1 MLNWTRKKYKIG
13 GATNST
19 FLALIPKEKNHLSI
33 ERFHPISLCN
43 TSYKILSKILATRM
57 KKIMEKIISKTQG
70 GFIAGRQIID
80 NIIIVQEAIHSSL
93 ERKQQGMAIKLDM
106 ENAFDRVIHFFLFEI
121 MLKMRFFKKFCRW
134 IKACISSPW
143 IAPLVNG
150 KTTGF
155 FQASRGLRQGC
166 LLSPFLY
173 LIVAE
178 SLSKKLHAM
187 QNNDQ
192 SS

>member
-1 MLNWTRKKYKIG
+1 
-13 GATNST
+13 
-19 FLALIPKEKNHLSI
+19 
-33 ERFHPISLCN
+33 
-43 TSYKILSKILATRM
+43 M
-57 KKIMEKIISKTQG
+57 KTIMEKIISETQG
-70 GFIAGRQIID
+70 GFIASRKIMD

-106 ENAFDRVIHFFLFEI
+106 ENAFNRVNHVFLFEI
-121 MLKMRFFKKFCRW
+121 MLKMGFSKKKFRW

-150 KTTGF
+150 KPIGF

-166 LLSPFLY
+166 PLSPFLY

-178 SLSKKLHAM
+178 SFSRKLQDM
-187 QNNDQ
+187 QTNRELRGLKIARGVKNANHSQFADDTILLGGP
-192 SS
+192 SVIIAERFRKVISTSFKASMGK